1 MIIPENMKDETLKK
15 LNSLLK
21 CYLVNT
27 FENFGYEPNDKTENK
42 ERSKRA
48 KLILATIKNIKQD
61 KEITKEN
68 LTTLF
73 DMYRTYT
80 YRNGGIW
87 EISK

>member
-1 MIIPENMKDETLKK
+1 MIVSENMKVETLKK

-27 FENFGYEPNDKTENK
+27 FENIGYEPNAKNENK

-48 KLILATIKNIKQD
+48 KLILATIENIKQD

-80 YRNGGIW
+80 YRNGGLW
-87 EISK
+87 EI